1 MKTKEQIITD
11 TIKELKELKIYR
23 PHKDIHVEIYAQS
36 IIDWRRAVREA
47 EIHGEVNTMK
57 NNMNQVNAY
66 HTQKSHYA
74 ALIKQYSD
82 KIFKEDKL
90 KEKKPQGKDEDKG
103 GITGLLK

>member
-1 MKTKEQIITD
+1 MKTKEQIIKE
-11 TIKELKELKIYR
+11 TIKELKELGIYR
-23 PHKDIHVEIYAQS
+23 FHKEVEVEVYAQS
-36 IIDWRRAVREA
+36 VIDWRKAVREA

-90 KEKKPQGKDEDKG
+90 KVGKKGDSEDKG
-103 GITGLLK
+103 TVSSILK